1 MTGPEERIEERTT
14 ETGPDATASEP
25 AERSPP
31 ARHWDSLDR
40 EAAAL
45 LGAVE
50 RDLDEAPESEEA
62 RMRPAPLGV
71 GRPRLGGPGFAPNPL
86 APAPR
91 ASAVSE
97 RPKRWITAVLVAA
110 ALTLPFATPAGGPA
124 PRTATDATLAD
135 PAELRLS
142 RALER

>member
-1 MTGPEERIEERTT
+1 MTGVRRNSEERTT
-14 ETGPDATASEP
+14 ETGPDAAASEP
-25 AERSPP
+25 TERGVLT
-31 ARHWDSLDR
+31 RHWDSLDG

-50 RDLDEAPESEEA
+50 RDLDQAPEGGLL
-62 RMRPAPLGV
+62 RPAPPCREGA
-71 GRPRLGGPGFAPNPL
+71 RPRLGGPSL
-86 APAPR
+86 A
-91 ASAVSE
+91 ASAPE

-124 PRTATDATLAD
+124 PRAPTAALPPD

-142 RALER
+142 GDFAER